1 MPTLHVDS
9 RRRVLAASL
18 VLAMVLALTTAGVR
32 LLV

>member
-18 VLAMVLALTTAGVR
+18 VLAMVLVLAAVGVR